1 MSTRISSQ
9 SIFEQSVFQ
18 LLRQQ
23 SQINRTQLE
32 VSSGRR
38 IVTAKDD
45 PIGAGVAEAVDRSLA
60 ELGRWQDNA
69 NLLQNRL
76 QREEEVLRQV
86 TLNLQRVSELSIQ
99 ANSAIQT
106 PESLQGMLK
115 EVELIKEGLVQLANS
130 TDGTGRYLFGGT
142 SDGSPP
148 FLPNAGGGFDYF
160 GDQVQRRIEIGPEL
174 TVPDSD
180 PGSEIF
186 QRIRTGNGDIAV
198 RMGTG
203 NTGTGVLS
211 SAGFTDQ
218 SAWTQLPYTVTF
230 TDLVGPPPSTQW
242 TVTDDAPPN
251 AVIATGTYT
260 PGAPIEFNGVQL
272 AVTGDPASGDTFS
285 VRPAPNRDVFDTVQS
300 MIDAIN
306 LPNTTPA
313 DKAARQNAFYAVIED
328 LQTAT
333 NTIVDRRAAVGARHA
348 TVDRADT
355 QRLSDDEILR
365 GTLSDIRDTDYAEAI
380 SRLSFQLQSLEA
392 AQQSFVRVQIL
403 SMFNLLR

>member
-1 MSTRISSQ
+1 MTTRISSQ

-23 SQINRTQLE
+23 AQINRTQLE

-60 ELGRWQDNA
+60 ELARWQDNA

-76 QREEEVLRQV
+76 GREEEVLRQV
-86 TLNLQRVSELSIQ
+86 TLNLQRVSELAIQ
-99 ANSAIQT
+99 ANTAVQT

-142 SDGSPP
+142 SDSSAP
-148 FLPNAGGGFDYF
+148 FLPNATGGFDYF
-160 GDQVQRRIEIGPEL
+160 GDQRQRRIEIGPEL

-180 PGSEIF
+180 PGREIF
-186 QRIRTGNGDIAV
+186 QRVRTGNGDIAV
-198 RMGTG
+198 RATLG
-203 NTGTGVLS
+203 NGGTGVLS
-211 SAGFTDQ
+211 SAGFSDQ
-218 SAWTQLPYTVTF
+218 QAWTELPYTVTF
-230 TDLVGPPPSTQW
+230 NDLPGPPPSIQW
-242 TVTDDAPPN
+242 TVTDEAPPN
-251 AVIATGTYT
+251 AVIATGPYM

-272 AVTGDPASGDTFS
+272 SVTGTPADGDTFS
-285 VRPAPNRDVFDTVQS
+285 VRPAPNQDIFETVQS
-300 MIDAIN
+300 LIDAVN
-306 LPNTTPA
+306 LPNITPA

-328 LQTAT
+328 LQSAANAT
-333 NTIVDRRAAVGARHA
+333 VDRRAAVGARLA
-348 TVDRADT
+348 TVDRAET

-392 AQQSFVRVQIL
+392 AQQSFVRVQNL